1 MKKFGKYFA
10 LLFPILYVVL
20 AVIIMGAVR
29 NNGIYPEGS
38 DTMYHVYRGDFVY
51 QAVKEGNWYPMLAKD
66 WYNGVEL
73 LRYWAPLPAYFMAFC
88 EFLAGGVILDGYL
101 VFIGL
106 IFFLGALSWFWIGWR
121 KQRPFLGGFLGILWF
136 FMPNNLLAMFTEGN
150 LARCV
155 CMVFLPLFLYTVEEY
170 LETRKVRLILAETML

>member
-66 WYNGVEL
+66 
-73 LRYWAPLPAYFMAFC
+73 
-88 EFLAGGVILDGYL
+88 
-101 VFIGL
+101 
-106 IFFLGALSWFWIGWR
+106 
-121 KQRPFLGGFLGILWF
+121 
-136 FMPNNLLAMFTEGN
+136 
-150 LARCV
+150 
-155 CMVFLPLFLYTVEEY
+155 
-170 LETRKVRLILAETML
+170 